1 MVLSTAVLFY
11 FIGSFVPYKAKAS
24 GGSHCSGSITSQS
37 CAACQRC
44 AFFRFITTRECAKF
58 CSYLISD
65 KGKAVSDGLE
75 WFKDQKADNR

>member
-11 FIGSFVPYKAKAS
+11 FIGSFIPYKAKPF
-24 GGSHCSGSITSQS
+24 GGSHCSGSITWQS

-44 AFFRFITTRECAKF
+44 AFCFITMRECAKF